1 MRFYKNGGMVY
12 DPSPYVASDITAIP
26 SEILDGLQAGDVV
39 LKQTGTAKHSYVVSY
54 KDKDNGGLCLT
65 YTDASTV
72 ETVSY
77 DYTDSGWVYNSTDHT
92 TLTPD
97 A

>member
-1 MRFYKNGGMVY
+1 MRYYKNGGMVY
-12 DPSPYVASDITAIP
+12 DPNPFTTSDITAIP
-26 SEILDGLQAGDVV
+26 GEILDGLQAGDVV

-77 DYTDSGWVYNSTDHT
+77 DHTDSGWAYNSTDKT
-92 TLTPD
+92 NIGN
-97 A
+97 